1 MKIVI
6 NKQNEIVAYCIVG
19 NLDNSIET
27 IKSFPSNFESKKFI
41 YDKLNDEILE
51 NPNYIENRAEIE
63 AQIKD
68 YKELLSASDY
78 KALKYMEGYLTEDEY
93 AETKAQRQEWRN
105 KINELEEML
114 KNPENKAYNYSN

>member
-19 NLDNSIET
+19 NLDNSTET

-68 YKELLSASDY
+68 YKELLSNSDY
-78 KALKYMEGYLTEDEY
+78 KALKYMEGYLTDEEY
-93 AETKAQRQEWRN
+93 AETKLQRQEWRN
-105 KINELEEML
+105 KINDLE
-114 KNPENKAYNYSN
+114 KIIKQ